1 MLAEELVG
9 GEGAEAACGLCLGS
23 LAEKEG
29 RDSGST
35 YSSVYCVCSGNFLL
49 LGERFKHTSGL
60 KVNLVK
66 WRGRAWKPLK
76 WGM

>member
-1 MLAEELVG
+1 MREQRQRVDCAW
-9 GEGAEAACGLCLGS
+9 EACLRRREDTQAA
-23 LAEKEG
+23 LTAPC
-29 RDSGST
+29 
-35 YSSVYCVCSGNFLL
+35 VVCSGNFLL